1 MDTKQALEI
10 LKKEG
15 IFWSRLGFS
24 VDPPIFDKDNNL
36 LLQLQKHESKELYLE
51 QGRKYLLVLR
61 ARSADGAH
69 QLEWE

>member
-24 VDPPIFDKDNNL
+24 VDPPIFAKDNNNIL
-36 LLQLQKHESKELYLE
+36 NEKPE
-51 QGRKYLLVLR
+51 KYSGTR
-61 ARSADGAH
+61 
-69 QLEWE
+69 